1 MRRRDFITLLGGV
14 GAAWPL
20 AARAQQPAMP
30 VIGFL
35 NGASADT
42 FPNMVVAFRLGLK
55 EAGYVEGRDVAIE
68 FRWADGQ
75 YDRLPALAADLV
87 RRRVTVIAANGPA
100 ALPAKAATTTIPI
113 VFRIGGDPIKLGLV
127 GSLNRPG
134 GNLTGVTALSTE
146 LGPKRLELLH
156 ELVPTAASIAVLI
169 NSTSD
174 SAEVLRNLQAAA
186 RTLGLQLHVLNASTE
201 REIDVAFAA
210 LGQMRV
216 GGLVIAADPFFNGR
230 PEQLAALSLRYAM
243 PAISPYREFAAAGG
257 LMTYGANLREMHRQL
272 GVYIGRILKGDRA
285 SELPVQQA
293 TKIELIV
300 NLKTARTIGLAIPQ
314 TFLLRADEVIE

>member
-134 GNLTGVTALSTE
+134 GNLTGVTMLGIE

-156 ELVPTAASIAVLI
+156 QLVPTAVIVGALL
-169 NSTSD
+169 NPTRPN
-174 SAEVLRNLQAAA
+174 AETEAKDLQLAADK
-186 RTLGLQLHVLNASTE
+186 LGLQLRILHAGTE
-201 REIDVAFAA
+201 RDFDTVFATVAQTGARHFTSPS
-210 LGQMRV
+210 
-216 GGLVIAADPFFNGR
+216 GGTTPVRSKYSSAIAPSSRG
-230 PEQLAALSLRYAM
+230 S
-243 PAISPYREFAAAGG
+243 
-257 LMTYGANLREMHRQL
+257 
-272 GVYIGRILKGDRA
+272 
-285 SELPVQQA
+285 
-293 TKIELIV
+293 
-300 NLKTARTIGLAIPQ
+300 ARWT
-314 TFLLRADEVIE
+314 